1 MAVRRRALTKQSLA
15 LAVLLRLLCSCEG
28 RTYHMLLAWRL
39 RTQQELAIRRRRGA
53 GIAAAQPGKHAETTR
68 TTPSSVANS
77 DLYEQHWYITRRFTK
92 KNTTIK

>member
-1 MAVRRRALTKQSLA
+1 
-15 LAVLLRLLCSCEG
+15 
-28 RTYHMLLAWRL
+28 MLLAWRL

-77 DLYEQHWYITRRFTK
+77 DLYEQHWYMYTTVHKKKYDNQIYHKRERVISSFPSPHACRLITP
-92 KNTTIK
+92 